1 MQPVWEVFNSACS
14 KQCVLWGNIAFEY
27 ISLILVYVQNVDKY
41 ISSNGFV
48 YVEVIYFK
56 MCYIVY
62 VGFPRLL
69 SQGLSYMNDNV

>member
-1 MQPVWEVFNSACS
+1 M
-14 KQCVLWGNIAFEY
+14 
-27 ISLILVYVQNVDKY
+27 YVQNVVKY

-48 YVEVIYFK
+48 YVEEAIYFK

-62 VGFPRLL
+62 VGLPRLL